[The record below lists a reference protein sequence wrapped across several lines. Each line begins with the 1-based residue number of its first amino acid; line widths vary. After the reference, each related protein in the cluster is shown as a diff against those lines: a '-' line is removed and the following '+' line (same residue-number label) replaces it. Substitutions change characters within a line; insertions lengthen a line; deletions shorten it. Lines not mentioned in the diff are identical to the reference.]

1 MVDLNTYRSRIGSF
15 LSRHFSYMRDGS
27 RYRNRSRSHENTCY
41 SMDMKCLFLLVVGL
55 TFLRIHFDP
64 AVEWNPGPRNR
75 KQSMVYRSASEKK
88 LFNELRSIDSS
99 IARCASHRFFLG
111 NCHRHGIVPK
121 GFNPKSVLCSF
132 MPNDSLTYE
141 LACISTRS
149 DLQKMDAIIDH
160 LNATLIDL
168 YEQRSRKQTELAN
181 HGTDKIRGQVET

>member
-1 MVDLNTYRSRIGSF
+1 MANIYKLCVWGPNILINNSCLIPFLVKFFITRSSLLHIYTWIKADLAIVTMVDLNTYRSRIGSF

-64 AVEWNPGPRNR
+64 AVEWNPGPHNR

-88 LFNELRSIDSS
+88 LFNELRSIDSL

-111 NCHRHGIVPK
+111 NNLV
-121 GFNPKSVLCSF
+121 
-132 MPNDSLTYE
+132 SLWF
-141 LACISTRS
+141 LP
-149 DLQKMDAIIDH
+149 
-160 LNATLIDL
+160 
-168 YEQRSRKQTELAN
+168 
-181 HGTDKIRGQVET
+181 DKHWIYW